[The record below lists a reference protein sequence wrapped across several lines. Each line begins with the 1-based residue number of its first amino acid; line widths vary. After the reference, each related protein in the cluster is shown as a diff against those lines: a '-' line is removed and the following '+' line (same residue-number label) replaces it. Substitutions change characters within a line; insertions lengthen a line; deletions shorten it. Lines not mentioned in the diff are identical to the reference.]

1 MDPIKVLELQR
12 QLGDLQVRLA
22 IDKYETTLRIKAL
35 ETGDEEIIK
44 FINQI
49 VAEGR

>member
-1 MDPIKVLELQR
+1 MDPIKVLELHQ
-12 QLGDLQVRLA
+12 QITEMQAKLA
-22 IDKYETTLRIKAL
+22 VDKYETTLRIKAL

-49 VAEGR
+49 IAENR